1 LAKRDFSLSQQN
13 QAGMLTL
20 NQARAAGAVNTQS
33 VDGFTV
39 VNARAA
45 YLLPMLGDRGEIFV
59 AIENLTDE
67 NYQMRP
73 GYPMPGASAQ
83 LGVNF
88 SF

>member
-1 LAKRDFSLSQQN
+1 
-13 QAGMLTL
+13 MLTL
-20 NQARAAGAVNTQS
+20 NQARAAGAANTQS

-45 YLLPMLGDRGEIFV
+45 YPLQALGNRGEVFL
-59 AIENLTDE
+59 ALENITDA
-67 NYQMRP
+67 NYEMRP

-83 LGVNF
+83 VGVNV